1 RYLIMTWESGANPVI
16 VLNKA
21 DLCPDPAPYL
31 QELEKVAVGV
41 PTIVVSCYT
50 KDGLGELEPYLV
62 KGKTVALLGSSG
74 VGKSTLVN
82 RLFGRDILATQAI
95 RTDDDR
101 GRHTTTT
108 RELLL
113 LPNRAMIID
122 TPGMR
127 EMQLWSEE
135 DRLGDTFEE
144 IEILALDCRFRD
156 CQHNNEPGC
165 AVRDAI
171 KDGRLDAR
179 RLDSYHKLQRELAY
193 QAARQVQKASVIERN
208 RWKQIAK
215 AARSRGK

>member
-1 RYLIMTWESGANPVI
+1 
-16 VLNKA
+16 
-21 DLCPDPAPYL
+21 
-31 QELEKVAVGV
+31 
-41 PTIVVSCYT
+41 
-50 KDGLGELEPYLV
+50 
-62 KGKTVALLGSSG
+62 
-74 VGKSTLVN
+74 VN
-82 RLFGRDILATQAI
+82 RLIGRDVLATKAI

-113 LPNRAMIID
+113 LPNRGMIID

-135 DRLGDTFEE
+135 DRLGDTFGE
-144 IEILALDCRFRD
+144 IEALALDCRFRD

-171 KDGRLDAR
+171 EDGRLDAR
-179 RLDSYHKLQRELAY
+179 RLESFHKLQRELAY

-208 RWKQIAK
+208 RWKHIAK
-215 AARSRGK
+215 IARSRGK